1 MRQPDERDLRTALR
15 EEADRHH
22 PDRQA
27 MLDRIA
33 EGRGA
38 PARRPMNRVLVLLRP
53 MAAAVAVAV
62 LLVLAVAGVR
72 LGNRGPE
79 VDDTPVAAPPAVPT
93 TPAPAAAASTAVTPT
108 GRAPEPD
115 GPTADPTT
123 PRAPRTSTG
132 PSSPAP
138 RTTPPSSAPVAARD
152 GYLSSTG
159 EVDPNSNPGWT
170 QDTVWLET
178 TRPLTALDV
187 TIEVS
192 LTDGVVETGKF
203 STVAGNMITVTS
215 SRTDRALVFRFVLQ
229 PGFRLPPGKYR
240 FAGQFNHAVGRQ
252 PGADDVYA
260 AGTTGEGKDA
270 KVSGGFTRG
279 R

>member
-33 EGRGA
+33 EGRSA
-38 PARRPMNRVLVLLRP
+38 PAQRPMNRVLVLLRP

-93 TPAPAAAASTAVTPT
+93 TPAPATAASTAVTPT
-108 GRAPEPD
+108 GREPEPG
-115 GPTADPTT
+115 GPAPAATT
-123 PRAPRTSTG
+123 PRPQRTSTG
-132 PSSPAP
+132 PSSSAP
-138 RTTPPSSAPVAARD
+138 RTTPPSSAPVATRD
-152 GYLSSTG
+152 AHLSSTG

-170 QDTVWLET
+170 QETVLLET
-178 TRPLTALDV
+178 TRPVTALDV
-187 TIEVS
+187 TIEVA
-192 LTDGVVETGKF
+192 LTDGVAETGKF

-215 SRTDRALVFRFVLQ
+215 SRTDRALVFRFTLQ
-229 PGFRLPPGKYR
+229 PGSTLAPGKYK
-240 FAGQFNHAVGRQ
+240 FAGQFTHAVGRRA
-252 PGADDVYA
+252 GAGDGYTA
-260 AGTTGEGKDA
+260 EATGEGKDA
-270 KVSGGFTRG
+270 KVSGGFTPR
-279 R
+279 